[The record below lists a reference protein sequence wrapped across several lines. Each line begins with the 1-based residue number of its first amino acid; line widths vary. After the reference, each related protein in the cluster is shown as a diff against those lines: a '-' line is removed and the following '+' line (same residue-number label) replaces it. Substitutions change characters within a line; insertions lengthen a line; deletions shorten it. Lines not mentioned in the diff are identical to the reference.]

1 MLTAVT
7 IATAVRHYY
16 RVMQELTLQRDILPQ
31 RDKLY
36 RLALGIT
43 LHTAEAE
50 DVVQDTML
58 QAWRHRDEWPQ
69 IANMEAWLTQICRR
83 LALDRRQRMDRMTLM
98 GDEQQAETASTKQP
112 PATDNRYEQRER
124 YNTVF
129 QLMNSLPS
137 PQSEIM
143 RLRDIEGMSYR
154 DIAAQLNITEDQ
166 VKVYLFR
173 ARQRVRQEYSKIE
186 GYGL

>member
-1 MLTAVT
+1 
-7 IATAVRHYY
+7 
-16 RVMQELTLQRDILPQ
+16 
-31 RDKLY
+31 
-36 RLALGIT
+36 
-43 LHTAEAE
+43 
-50 DVVQDTML
+50 
-58 QAWRHRDEWPQ
+58 
-69 IANMEAWLTQICRR
+69 
-83 LALDRRQRMDRMTLM
+83 M